1 MKSGLKNRRAK
12 ERRERVIQR
21 LEKQL
26 KDGVKTNGK
35 TQGAN
40 LIPSDEKRI
49 KKELTTLTQRTGH

>member
-40 LIPSDEKRI
+40 LTPSDEKRI